1 MIEEA
6 AVAAV
11 VVEAVAV
18 EAAVAVIAAVAVAV
32 AAVEAAAVDMAAA
45 AEAAAAVAINLAA
58 PEKCTKQ
65 PAQTVARKLKYHS
78 YHPEIGLYIAEIV
91 SRSTSH
97 KDINLI

>member
-6 AVAAV
+6 AAA

-18 EAAVAVIAAVAVAV
+18 EAVDIAAVA
-32 AAVEAAAVDMAAA
+32 AAV
-45 AEAAAAVAINLAA
+45 AEAAAAEEAAVAAAVAAIDLAA

-65 PAQTVARKLKYHS
+65 PAQTVARKLKCHS

>member
-6 AVAAV
+6 AAA

-18 EAAVAVIAAVAVAV
+18 EAVDIAAVA
-32 AAVEAAAVDMAAA
+32 AAV
-45 AEAAAAVAINLAA
+45 AEAAAAAEEAAVAAAVAAIDLAA

-65 PAQTVARKLKYHS
+65 PAQTVARKLKCHS